1 MQAPSNKTLVLHG
14 LFPTALAQPW
24 MAVSI
29 ELLAFYCALFKQ
41 SCDAVNALAA
51 ALSAYYSRRGFHLM
65 NRKVS
70 DTIPLFALMTN
81 C

>member
-1 MQAPSNKTLVLHG
+1 MLPQTLVLHG
-14 LFPTALAQPW
+14 LFPTAPAQPW

-29 ELLAFYCALFKQ
+29 ELLAFYRALFKCL
-41 SCDAVNALAA
+41 CDAVNVLAA
-51 ALSAYYSRRGFHLM
+51 ALSAYYSRRGFRLTNH
-65 NRKVS
+65 KVS